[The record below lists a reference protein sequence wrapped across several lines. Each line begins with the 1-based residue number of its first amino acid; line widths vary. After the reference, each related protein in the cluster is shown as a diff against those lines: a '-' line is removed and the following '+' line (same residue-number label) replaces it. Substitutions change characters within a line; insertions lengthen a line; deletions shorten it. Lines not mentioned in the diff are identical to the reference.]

1 MKPSTGFE
9 DGSTLVN
16 GNLEKKGFGMGIA
29 TGMYN
34 SVLLRLPKGA
44 ADPQLVRIWQ
54 RGGGSDNA
62 GCCFSRLKDIEV
74 VYNNTCTGASAVAA
88 YPSQPSNFAE
98 LNLGPE
104 RFLWIAGEWLPSI
117 CPANQ
122 PCGTVPTTRRQNVS
136 CVGDKGTHA
145 SSDAECSESGDRPT
159 ANHSCP
165 RAPCC
170 IEFGQTM
177 EIRYVSPG
185 GDDSRSGCD
194 PSQPLRSL
202 ASCIASSS
210 QPTLAVT
217 CRLLPGSYREEVLV
231 QGQDDLTIELAPE
244 SEWPAG
250 SSASAA
256 LMDGTETITFESE
269 ALVDANGPFYR
280 STAPTEAWQ
289 LFMKEKM
296 LTPARWPNAAAWSE
310 EAWSRSK
317 GWASQAAGTFCGHS
331 EDAGTANPAQG
342 EAGHQSL
349 ATTGVSFDGCNAIVN
364 NEHWNTRRYLVVNHT
379 AGTGSFDYEVA
390 NDNSL
395 CKKYGADLRAARY
408 FLDGCQVGLS
418 FSRIYCV
425 CHTCVGS
432 TYLEA

>member
-269 ALVDANGPFYR
+269 ALVDANGPFLSKHCSHRGVAALHEGENAHTRTLAERRGMERRGLVAEQGLGISGSRHFLR
-280 STAPTEAWQ
+280 SQ
-289 LFMKEKM
+289 
-296 LTPARWPNAAAWSE
+296 R
-310 EAWSRSK
+310 
-317 GWASQAAGTFCGHS
+317 GCGHCQPSAGRGGTS
-331 EDAGTANPAQG
+331 EPRD
-342 EAGHQSL
+342 HRCF
-349 ATTGVSFDGCNAIVN
+349 V
-364 NEHWNTRRYLVVNHT
+364 
-379 AGTGSFDYEVA
+379 
-390 NDNSL
+390 
-395 CKKYGADLRAARY
+395 
-408 FLDGCQVGLS
+408 
-418 FSRIYCV
+418 
-425 CHTCVGS
+425 
-432 TYLEA
+432 